1 VLFDNLGRDNISGDG
16 GDDILRV
23 GAWLDTMDGGNGFD
37 ACTLTDP
44 SGNDEVRTS
53 CERGVFGL

>member
-1 VLFDNLGRDNISGDG
+1 
-16 GDDILRV
+16 
-23 GAWLDTMDGGNGFD
+23 MDGGKGND

-44 SGNDEVRTS
+44 SGNVEIRTK